1 MDILFFM
8 FLAAGATAVGLA
20 MLAIWAPR
28 PTRVRLIASGVAI
41 LFLPTVYF
49 QFTELLSK
57 PKPVAFEWYE
67 RERAKAEVLSVSL
80 HEGEAIYLWLRL
92 PGSREPRAYV
102 APWNVKMAE
111 KLEEA
116 LEEAVK
122 QDGKVEMQDPFSKRS
137 LQDWGDLSVEI
148 IPPPIPPMKL
158 PHTPPP
164 AINPREEKV

>member
-8 FLAAGATAVGLA
+8 FLAAGVTAVGLA
-20 MLAIWAPR
+20 AIAVWAPR
-28 PTRVRLIASGVAI
+28 HARIRIIASIGAV
-41 LFLPTVYF
+41 LFLPVIYF

-67 RERAKAEVLSVSL
+67 RGQGKAEVLSMSL

-92 PGSREPRAYV
+92 PGSREPRSYV
-102 APWNVKMAE
+102 APWSVKMAE
-111 KLEEA
+111 KLEGA

-122 QDGKVEMQDPFSKRS
+122 QDGRVEMKNPFSKRS

-148 IPPPIPPMKL
+148 IPPPIPPLKL
-158 PHTPPP
+158 PKTPPKTV
-164 AINPREEKV
+164 NPRGQKV

>member
-8 FLAAGATAVGLA
+8 FLAAGTTAVGLA
-20 MLAIWAPR
+20 MLAIYAPR
-28 PTRVRLIASGVAI
+28 PTRVRVISSCVVV

-57 PKPVAFEWYE
+57 PKPIAFEWYE
-67 RERAKAEVLSVSL
+67 RERAKVEVLAVSL
-80 HEGEAIYLWLRL
+80 HEGEAIYLWLQF
-92 PGSREPRAYV
+92 PDSGEPRAFV
-102 APWNVKMAE
+102 APWNVKVAE
-111 KLEEA
+111 KFEKV

-122 QDGKVEMQDPFSKRS
+122 QDGKVEMRDPFSKRS

-158 PHTPPP
+158 PQTPPTVRK
-164 AINPREEKV
+164 I

>member
-20 MLAIWAPR
+20 MLAICAPR
-28 PTRVRLIASGVAI
+28 PTRVRVIASCVVV

-57 PKPVAFEWYE
+57 PKPIAFEWYE
-67 RERAKAEVLSVSL
+67 RERAKVEVLAVSL
-80 HEGEAIYLWLRL
+80 HEGGAIYLWVRF
-92 PGSREPRAYV
+92 PDSREPRAYV
-102 APWNVKMAE
+102 APWNVKVAE
-111 KLEEA
+111 KFEKV

-122 QDGKVEMQDPFSKRS
+122 QDGKVEMRDPFSKRS

-148 IPPPIPPMKL
+148 IPPPVPPMKL
-158 PHTPPP
+158 PQIPPP
-164 AINPREEKV
+164 VRKI

>member
-28 PTRVRLIASGVAI
+28 PARVRLIASGVAI

-67 RERAKAEVLSVSL
+67 RERPKAEVLSVSL

-158 PHTPPP
+158 PQTPPP

>member
-1 MDILFFM
+1 MDILFYM
-8 FLAAGATAVGLA
+8 FLAAGVTAVGLA
-20 MLAIWAPR
+20 ALAVWAPR
-28 PTRVRLIASGVAI
+28 HARIRLIATIAAL
-41 LFLPTVYF
+41 LFLPVIYF

-67 RERAKAEVLSVSL
+67 RNQGKAEVLSMSL
-80 HEGEAIYLWLRL
+80 DEGKAIYLWLRL
-92 PGSREPRAYV
+92 PDSREPRAYV

-122 QDGKVEMQDPFSKRS
+122 QDGRVEMQNPFSKRS

-148 IPPPIPPMKL
+148 VPPPIPPLKL
-158 PHTPPP
+158 PKTPERPL
-164 AINPREEKV
+164 NPRGQKV

>member
-1 MDILFFM
+1 
-8 FLAAGATAVGLA
+8 

-28 PTRVRLIASGVAI
+28 PTRVRVIACLAAV

-67 RERAKAEVLSVSL
+67 RERGKAEVLSVSL
-80 HEGEAIYLWLRL
+80 HEGKAIYLWLRL
-92 PGSREPRAYV
+92 PGAGSHARM
-102 APWNVKMAE
+102 WQNVKAAE
-111 KLEEA
+111 KLEKV

-122 QDGKVEMQDPFSKRS
+122 QDGKVEMRDPFSKRS

-148 IPPPIPPMKL
+148 IMPIPPMKL
-158 PHTPPP
+158 PQTPPP
-164 AINPREEKV
+164 ARKV